1 MISMVVMISYDISS
15 NRTRGKVHRFLK
27 EFGLNTQK
35 SIFECDLEPDAMKR
49 IVRYLELVINPATD
63 SVRIYRICAGC
74 LRKVQI
80 SGLGIRLRQ
89 LDYLIV

>member
-1 MISMVVMISYDISS
+1 MVVLISYDVSS
-15 NRTRGKVHRFLK
+15 NRVRGRIHRFLK

-35 SIFECDLEPDAMKR
+35 SIFECDLEPDALQR
-49 IVRYLELVINPATD
+49 IVRYLESMINPATD
-63 SVRIYRICAGC
+63 SVRVYRICVGC
-74 LRKVQI
+74 LRKVRI